1 MTEPENL
8 TGENRPEAFVR
19 EADRK
24 PRGFIAEYWEYLRR
38 ERKWWLAPVVFF
50 LLAASAFIILG
61 GTGLAP
67 FIYALF

>member
-1 MTEPENL
+1 MAEPE
-8 TGENRPEAFVR
+8 TRMDDNRPEAFVR

-24 PRGFIAEYWEYLRR
+24 PRGFIAEYWQYLRR

-50 LLAASAFIILG
+50 LLAASGLIVLG